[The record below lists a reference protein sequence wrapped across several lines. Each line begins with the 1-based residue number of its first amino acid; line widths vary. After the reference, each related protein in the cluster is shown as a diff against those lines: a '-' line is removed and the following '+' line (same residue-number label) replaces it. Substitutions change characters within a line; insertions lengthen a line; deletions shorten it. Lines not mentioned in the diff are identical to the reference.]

1 MMMMTDEDED
11 EDEDEDDD
19 GDDDDGDGDG
29 DGCRGRRFRTEK
41 RGSRSKGHM
50 VQSGGSFVLTM
61 LVRHRTPRK
70 CEIRS
75 LSDTNERISVM
86 PQLL

>member
-1 MMMMTDEDED
+1 
-11 EDEDEDDD
+11 
-19 GDDDDGDGDG
+19 
-29 DGCRGRRFRTEK
+29 
-41 RGSRSKGHM
+41 M

-75 LSDTNERISVM
+75 LSDTNERISDFSHATAAVDIPM
-86 PQLL
+86 HLTTCSLRKNNQKRCRVDFGLPHQCNDAPASSRYDQNVRV